1 MEANFFKAPQF
12 MGNIFK
18 TTLGEKVLN
27 SLNNYTT
34 GRY

>member
-1 MEANFFKAPQF
+1 MEANFFKVPQF

-18 TTLGEKVLN
+18 TILGEKVLN
-27 SLNNYTT
+27 SLNNYIT